1 MTPGPKSP
9 LPMAEMA
16 SSSSHGVSSSGSG
29 FPKTRLRR
37 TRSLSFSR
45 TLIRETGL
53 DAGHLVYPAF
63 VVEGMHQ
70 RIPIPSLPRIERL
83 SIDELMREADGWFES
98 GIRAV
103 ALFPCIE
110 NELKTLDGREAWN
123 PDGLIPR
130 AIRALKER
138 LPDLGI
144 IADVALDPYHPAGQ
158 DGIVDE
164 RGRVLNDET
173 VEALVRQSLCLAGCG
188 TDVVAPSDMMDGR
201 IGAIRMALEE
211 AGRTEVQI
219 LAYAAKYASC
229 FYGPFREAIG
239 SARALGHADKKTY
252 QLDPANREEAL
263 REVALDIAE
272 GADYV
277 MVKPALP
284 YLDIIREVRNRFSFP
299 TLAYQVSG
307 EYALLMAAIERGW
320 VPEESAVLESLL
332 CIRRAGA
339 NAILTYFAPR
349 VAIWLARGHCEL

>member
-1 MTPGPKSP
+1 MAETVPPSSRGVPKSD
-9 LPMAEMA
+9 A
-16 SSSSHGVSSSGSG
+16 G
-29 FPKTRLRR
+29 FPRTRLRR
-37 TRSLSFSR
+37 TRNRSFSR
-45 TLIRETGL
+45 MLVRETRL
-53 DAGHLVYPAF
+53 EAGHLIYPAF
-63 VVEGMHQ
+63 VVEGTHQ
-70 RIPIPSLPRIERL
+70 RIPIPSLPGIERL
-83 SIDELMREADGWFES
+83 SIDELLQEADGWFES
-98 GIRAV
+98 GIRAI

-110 NELKTLDGREAWN
+110 TELKKPDGREAWN

-130 AIRALKER
+130 AICALKKR

-144 IADVALDPYHPAGQ
+144 IADVALDPYHPSGQ

-164 RGRVLNDET
+164 QGRILNDET

-188 TDVVAPSDMMDGR
+188 IDIVAPSDMMDGR

-211 AGRTEVQI
+211 AGKSEIQI

-239 SARALGHADKKTY
+239 SARALGRADKKTY

-277 MVKPALP
+277 MIKPALP

-307 EYALLMAAIERGW
+307 EYSLLMAAIEKGW
-320 VPEESAVLESLL
+320 VPERLAILESLL

-349 VAIWLARGHCEL
+349 VATWLARDYGEI

>member
-1 MTPGPKSP
+1 M
-9 LPMAEMA
+9 L
-16 SSSSHGVSSSGSG
+16 V
-29 FPKTRLRR
+29 
-37 TRSLSFSR
+37 
-45 TLIRETGL
+45 RETEL
-53 DAGHLVYPAF
+53 EAGHLICPAF
-63 VVEGMHQ
+63 IVEGSSL
-70 RIPIPSLPRIERL
+70 RIPVPSLPGVERL
-83 SIDELMREADGWFES
+83 SIDELLREADGWFES

-103 ALFPCIE
+103 ALFPCIDPG
-110 NELKTLDGREAWN
+110 LKTPDGGEAWN

-130 AIRALKER
+130 AIRALKR
-138 LPDLGI
+138 QLPDLGV
-144 IADVALDPYHPAGQ
+144 IADVALDPYHPSGQ

-164 RGRVLNDET
+164 TGRVLNDET
-173 VEALVRQSLCLAGCG
+173 VEALVRQALCLAGCG
-188 TDVVAPSDMMDGR
+188 ADIVAPSDMMDGR
-201 IGAIRMALEE
+201 IGAIRMALEG

-239 SARALGHADKKTY
+239 SARALGSADKQTY

-263 REVALDIAE
+263 REVALDIEE

-284 YLDIIREVRNRFSFP
+284 YLDIIREIRDHFSFP

-307 EYALLMAAIERGW
+307 EYALLVAAIEKGW
-320 VPEESAVLESLL
+320 VPERPAILESLL

-349 VAIWLARGHCEL
+349 VANWLARGHRGA